1 MPATTNH
8 QRSSFNPIESRTQT
22 DRSTPVLTLVQQLQW
37 LFAYSQTHVEKERKR
52 AQDDDIAATSYVKGQ
67 YSIPNCIDV
76 LIIVNQKKQGR
87 GDWSDDIFSY
97 ALELIKDSKNRVIV
111 IYLKNRLNDLANW
124 INHKYD
130 SRNR

>member
-1 MPATTNH
+1 M
-8 QRSSFNPIESRTQT
+8 
-22 DRSTPVLTLVQQLQW
+22 
-37 LFAYSQTHVEKERKR
+37 EKERKR